1 MSTKFSDT
9 ASSFSMRKTKINY
22 YNNHLISLCAVS
34 NNENCHN
41 TYNNNN
47 NNKHTLLITINYDC
61 INNCINK
68 TRFSVICYHSEQA
81 INLLFLCVSYFNKV
95 LDKILG
101 IISSQY
107 FNIFI
112 QINFKIILGFN
123 TKPAFNILRLA
134 GITYFD
140 NLRIK

>member
-22 YNNHLISLCAVS
+22 YNIYLISLCAVS
-34 NNENCHN
+34 YNESCHN
-41 TYNNNN
+41 SYN

-68 TRFSVICYHSEQA
+68 TRLSVICYHSEQA
-81 INLLFLCVSYFNKV
+81 INLLFLCVSYLNKV

-107 FNIFI
+107 FNIFYSNELQNYI
-112 QINFKIILGFN
+112 RVQ
-123 TKPAFNILRLA
+123 
-134 GITYFD
+134 Y
-140 NLRIK
+140 